1 MKIEEQKLA
10 GDVIKM
16 RELLEKEYIRVE
28 TMKEEINK
36 PQWRKIAGEILS
48 TELEKNIEEIIKKG
62 NQTEIKRW

>member
-1 MKIEEQKLA
+1 MA